1 MLTTREAPTHHH
13 GIHQMGSGLRLT
25 TLRAAE
31 GRSSSDFVFVVVAQK
46 VGGDFGQAPGPQNLQ
61 FPSSA
66 PSEMAWV
73 SHFGSA
79 HETLGELSSL
89 HGP

>member
-13 GIHQMGSGLRLT
+13 GIHHMGSGLSLT

-31 GRSSSDFVFVVVAQK
+31 GRSSIDFVFVVVAQK
-46 VGGDFGQAPGPQNLQ
+46 VGGDLSQAPGPQDLQ
-61 FPSSA
+61 FLSSA
-66 PSEMAWV
+66 PSEMVCV